1 MSKDSLHSPKAR
13 KLGYSSQ
20 LAFVISLIAGSVGT
34 GNIWRF
40 PRVAA
45 ANGGAFVLAYIIMMF
60 VVIIPV
66 MMGEHFMGRRSRR
79 GAPGT
84 FKLIAGKKA
93 TWLGTIVAF
102 IMAMTAAYYSAVLAW
117 IVYYV
122 GLSFTKGYY
131 GADKAALFASV
142 SNGNIVTVIL
152 FVLILGISAYIC
164 YKGVSGIEK
173 ANKIFIPIL
182 FVSLIIMAVR
192 ALMLPGATEGL
203 NHYFGFQFGD
213 LLNYKTWLEALTQA
227 IWSAGPG
234 WGLCITLAVFS
245 KSRSDVTL
253 TSAVNGLGDMFA
265 AVLAG
270 LAVIPALFAISPSA
284 EEALAICSSG
294 NNGLTFIAMTSL
306 VEKMPGGYLMGILFF
321 VSLLMAGLSSNICH
335 FMICS
340 LPLVDAGKDRK
351 KSILGVFVLLLI
363 WGLPSAWNSTFLSN
377 QDWVAGQMMIVGVMF
392 SCYAMI
398 KFGVSKIRGTYLNNP
413 YTGMKIGKWWE
424 VSIRFIAPI
433 IAGIMFVWWT
443 AQCIGWEANWWNPFG
458 VNNLGTFVFQGGLM
472 AIIAYAMNKK
482 VVNATPEAVVP
493 EGELFAWDEHSTYV
507 RKQTFFDGM
516 KATPE
521 PVADIHGARVL
532 ALLGDSVT
540 TDHISPAGAFKAS
553 SPAGKYLTERG
564 VEPKN
569 FNSYGSRRGNH
580 EIMVRGTFG
589 NIRLRNQLL
598 ASVGEEVTPGGFTYD
613 FTTGKPSTIFDASLN
628 YKAADIPLVVL
639 AGKEYG
645 TGSSRDWAATGTVM
659 LGVKAVITESFER
672 IHRSNLIGMG
682 VLPLQFP
689 AGESYESLG
698 LDGTETYDIA
708 GVDELNSGVTPKT
721 VHVTATHTDG
731 STTEFDAVVRID
743 TPGEADYYR
752 NGGILQYVLRN
763 LMK

>member
-1 MSKDSLHSPKAR
+1 MSKDSLQSPKAR

-227 IWSAGPG
+227 VWSAGPG

-270 LAVIPALFAISPSA
+270 LAVIPALFAMSPSV
-284 EEALAICSSG
+284 EEALA
-294 NNGLTFIAMTSL
+294 
-306 VEKMPGGYLMGILFF
+306 
-321 VSLLMAGLSSNICH
+321 
-335 FMICS
+335 ICS

-493 EGELFAWDEHSTYV
+493 EGELF
-507 RKQTFFDGM
+507 
-516 KATPE
+516 
-521 PVADIHGARVL
+521 
-532 ALLGDSVT
+532 
-540 TDHISPAGAFKAS
+540 PAV
-553 SPAGKYLTERG
+553 PD
-564 VEPKN
+564 N
-569 FNSYGSRRGNH
+569 
-580 EIMVRGTFG
+580 
-589 NIRLRNQLL
+589 
-598 ASVGEEVTPGGFTYD
+598 GF
-613 FTTGKPSTIFDASLN
+613 SA
-628 YKAADIPLVVL
+628 
-639 AGKEYG
+639 
-645 TGSSRDWAATGTVM
+645 
-659 LGVKAVITESFER
+659 
-672 IHRSNLIGMG
+672 
-682 VLPLQFP
+682 
-689 AGESYESLG
+689 
-698 LDGTETYDIA
+698 
-708 GVDELNSGVTPKT
+708 
-721 VHVTATHTDG
+721 
-731 STTEFDAVVRID
+731 
-743 TPGEADYYR
+743 
-752 NGGILQYVLRN
+752 
-763 LMK
+763 